1 MMTEEITPWLAKLS
15 AGDPRAAQVIWD
27 RYFERLVRYARR
39 KLDGLPR
46 RVQDEEDV
54 ALSAMHSFCRGM
66 RAGRF
71 ERVEHGDDL
80 WKLRVTIA
88 ARKAFAQRRRGF
100 AEKRGAGRRRQPS

>member
-27 RYFERLVRYARR
+27 RYFERPVRYARR

-54 ALSAMHSFCRGM
+54 ALRIGESITG
-66 RAGRF
+66 
-71 ERVEHGDDL
+71 
-80 WKLRVTIA
+80 
-88 ARKAFAQRRRGF
+88 GF
-100 AEKRGAGRRRQPS
+100 TES